1 MCTVRHDTLAK
12 TNMRSNTVLGLGC
25 SAARTGEEIRW
36 RTPPNLVRS
45 GRQRQDEDERGSP
58 GLAGDIIIEKE
69 EDIIAAGVHPS
80 KQ

>member
-1 MCTVRHDTLAK
+1 
-12 TNMRSNTVLGLGC
+12 MRSNTVLGLGY
-25 SAARTGEEIRW
+25 SATGTGEEIRW

-45 GRQRQDEDERGSP
+45 GRQGEDERGSP
-58 GLAGDIIIEKE
+58 GLAGDIIIERE